1 MDEIGGA
8 GGSVTVG
15 EHDVAGFELVTV
27 QARGGSGVGAAVWH
41 GVAVD
46 VVGLAEIIMRFV
58 DDFF

>member
-1 MDEIGGA
+1 VD
-8 GGSVTVG
+8 
-15 EHDVAGFELVTV
+15 L
-27 QARGGSGVGAAVWH
+27 GSGVGAAVWH